1 MDTGEIV
8 TLVLSIISTLGI
20 GTIVP
25 MLVKNH
31 LEENKRKAEEASEKH
46 KQERLGELRE
56 VVKEEIKPVQDD
68 VSKLLA
74 DSELTKKGLQ
84 ATLRHDLYEIAH
96 KARKDGYCP
105 DETKYDF
112 NSMYE
117 QYHKLGKNG
126 VMDGIKDEILAMPTE
141 PTKKDKLCE

>member
-1 MDTGEIV
+1 MDTGEII
-8 TLVLSIISTLGI
+8 TLALSLISALGV
-20 GTIVP
+20 GTILP
-25 MLVKNH
+25 MLVKTKI
-31 LEENKRKAEEASEKH
+31 EEKKRKEEETSEKA
-46 KQERLGELRE
+46 KQQRLEALRE
-56 VVKEEIKPVQDD
+56 IVKEELKPVQENI
-68 VSKLLA
+68 SKLVA

-112 NSMYE
+112 NNMYE
-117 QYHKLGKNG
+117 QYHKLGNNG